1 MNKKVNEKGE
11 GWVNARDRL
20 MAEFARMKLTPE
32 QIEAEM
38 QEARDFINR
47 RPELSD

>member
-32 QIEAEM
+32 QIEAECK
-38 QEARDFINR
+38 R
-47 RPELSD
+47 RGIL